1 MGLATSPTGRFVFG
15 DAYTMEVQKDTNGQ
29 AKIGKDGQP
38 VLQIVLGVAIPKND
52 PNWPAFDQKLLADDR
67 AAWPQFFGP
76 DGNLLPGVAFARKI
90 IDGDG
95 FDKKGQ
101 PYARKEGYAGCWV
114 LKVAT
119 GYHPAIVQHDGR
131 TWVPAAPGLVKRGG
145 YVMVEVSST
154 SNQSQQTPGM
164 YRNLTQIAH
173 VSTGLAIVGGTDPN
187 EAFGA
192 AAPPVPPGGS
202 ATPQAPAA
210 PPATQAPAAPYSPPP
225 AAAPAPVAAPPSP
238 AAASPATA
246 EPYDGYMAPPP
257 APAAPAAAPP
267 PAPAAPA
274 GPVMTATATTTYD
287 AYIAAGWTD
296 ALLVSSGFM
305 LPR

>member
-1 MGLATSPTGRFVFG
+1 MGLATSPTGRLVFG

-29 AKIGKDGQP
+29 PKIGKDGTP
-38 VLQIVLGVAIPKND
+38 VMQIVLGVAIAKND
-52 PNWPAFDQKLLADDR
+52 PAWPAFDQKLLADDR

-101 PYARKEGYAGCWV
+101 PYSRKEGYAGCWV

-119 GYHPAIVQHDGR
+119 GYPPAVVQHDGR
-131 TWVPAAPGLVKRGG
+131 QWVQGPAGLVKRGD
-145 YVMVEVSST
+145 YVMVECSST
-154 SNQSQQTPGM
+154 SNQSTQTPGM
-164 YRNLTQIAH
+164 YRNLTQVAF
-173 VSTGLAIVGGTDPN
+173 VSKGQPIVGGTDPN

-192 AAPPVPPGGS
+192 AAPPIPPGGS

-210 PPATQAPAAPYSPPP
+210 PPPATQAPAAPYSPPP
-225 AAAPAPVAAPPSP
+225 AAAPAPAAAPPSP
-238 AAASPATA
+238 PA
-246 EPYDGYMAPPP
+246 EPYAGYMAPPP

-267 PAPAAPA
+267 PAPPA

-287 AYIAAGWTD
+287 AYIAAGWTE
-296 ALLVSSGFM
+296 AQLVASGFM